1 MWLGQRGAGLRGG
14 GLVSAP
20 ETCHQPRGGGG
31 VGFRAAVRGEEASP
45 GGTET
50 QAWVRLFLP
59 SPFLV
64 CKTVLLD
71 GGQEE
76 KGQPTTQYR

>member
-1 MWLGQRGAGLRGG
+1 MAGTERNGASGRGAGFCPGDVPPAAGR
-14 GLVSAP
+14 V
-20 ETCHQPRGGGG
+20 

-64 CKTVLLD
+64 CRTALLD
-71 GGQEE
+71 RGQEE
-76 KGQPTTQYR
+76 KGQPMTQYR

>member
-1 MWLGQRGAGLRGG
+1 MAGTERSGASGRGAGFRPGD
-14 GLVSAP
+14 VPPA
-20 ETCHQPRGGGG
+20 GGGG